1 MDINIWDDFL
11 NYPIIDTR
19 SDAISDSTMAVIE
32 NNPEIIENFTVNPN
46 GFIFAPINII
56 LFIVI
61 ILLGKLFIKYLKRY
75 FKILHLDDKQFKI
88 EGREIALWKLIKQ
101 VIYFLIF
108 YACFQS
114 LNVNN
119 DNIDFGNVLIYEFIR
134 IGSFHVAV
142 YHIFLVVVIIFSAR
156 ILLNFLKLYLLKRVS
171 KRTKLDQGTEF
182 VILQLAKYI
191 IYTIAIIV
199 ILRSFGIGLDLL
211 LGGSAALLVGFGL
224 GLQDIFKD
232 FLSGLLL
239 LFEGTTKVGDILEI
253 SEYNGETNF
262 VAKIKEINLRT
273 TKVETRDEKTLI
285 IPNSVLTHQSVNN
298 WSFGTQLTRFQIPIS
313 VHYNSDVE
321 LVKAILIKCA
331 QEHPKVKN
339 TKPVFVR
346 LLDFGDYGL
355 EMDLVFWA
363 EQNFY
368 IEIYKSEIRF
378 AIEKEFRANNIKVPY
393 PQSDVYIKNL
403 GDQSIPPNVN

>member
-1 MDINIWDDFL
+1 MSIHIWDDVL
-11 NYPIIDTR
+11 NYPLIDTR
-19 SDAISDSTMAVIE
+19 KELSDSTMLLIESNPELIE
-32 NNPEIIENFTVNPN
+32 NIASNPN

-56 LFIVI
+56 LFAVI
-61 ILLGKLFIKYLKRY
+61 LLLGKLFLKYLKRY
-75 FKILHLDDKQFKI
+75 FKKLHIDDKQFKI
-88 EGREIALWKLIKQ
+88 EGREFAVWKLIRQ

-114 LNVNN
+114 LNINN
-119 DNIDFGNVLIYEFIR
+119 NNIDFGNVLIYEFIR
-134 IGSFHVAV
+134 IGKFHVAV
-142 YHIFLVVVIIFSAR
+142 YHLFLVIVIIFIAK
-156 ILLNFLKLYLLKRVS
+156 IILNFLGLYLLKRVS
-171 KRTKLDQGTEF
+171 KRTNLDQGTEF
-182 VILQLAKYI
+182 VILQLAKYV

-199 ILRSFGIGLDLL
+199 ILRSFGIGLELL

-239 LFEGTTKVGDILEI
+239 LFEGTTKVGDVIEI
-253 SEYNGETNF
+253 SNYNGELNF
-262 VAKIKEINLRT
+262 VAIIKEINLRT
-273 TKVETRDEKTLI
+273 TKVKTRDDKTLI
-285 IPNSVLTHQSVNN
+285 VPNSILTHKSVNN
-298 WSFGTQLTRFQIPIS
+298 WSFDTALTRFQIQIS
-313 VHYNSDVE
+313 VHYNSDLD
-321 LVKAILIKCA
+321 LVRQILIKCA

-346 LLDFGDYGL
+346 LMNFGNYGL
-355 EMDLVFWA
+355 ELDLVFWA

-378 AIEKEFRANNIKVPY
+378 AIEKEFRANGIKVPY

-403 GDQSIPPNVN
+403 GDHLTPPVVD